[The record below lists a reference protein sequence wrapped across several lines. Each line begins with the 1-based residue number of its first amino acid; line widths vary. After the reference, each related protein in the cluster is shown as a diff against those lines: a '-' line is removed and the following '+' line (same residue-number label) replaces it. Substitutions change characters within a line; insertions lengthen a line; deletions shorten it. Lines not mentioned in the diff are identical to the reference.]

1 MRKKNDEATAG
12 LSEWYMEWQLI
23 ETALKDGTGVLLVY
37 RMTDVDP
44 GFYVSQGY
52 FGHGCWYALN
62 TAITPAQMNN
72 QHPDLDAPARTTSTE
87 MRVFST
93 KRLCPL

>member
-1 MRKKNDEATAG
+1 MTKSTAG

-23 ETALKDGTGVLLVY
+23 ETALKDGTGVLLAY

>member
-1 MRKKNDEATAG
+1 
-12 LSEWYMEWQLI
+12 MEWQLI
-23 ETALKDGTGVLLVY
+23 ETALKDGTGVLLAY

-72 QHPDLDAPARTTSTE
+72 
-87 MRVFST
+87 
-93 KRLCPL
+93 

>member
-12 LSEWYMEWQLI
+12 LSEWYMEWQPI

-37 RMTDVDP
+37 RMTDVDL

-52 FGHGCWYALN
+52 FGDGCWYALN
-62 TAITPAQMNN
+62 TAISPAQMNN
-72 QHPDLDAPARTTSTE
+72 WQPDFW
-87 MRVFST
+87 M
-93 KRLCPL
+93 PLPEPPVRK